1 MKKPSGSSRIKIV
14 KNWVCMV
21 KSYGVG
27 NFDDIPTPSCVT
39 GVNFIQ
45 RIDDGH
51 CDRLHAYL
59 SAGQCF
65 NDGNVGKQPVAWE
78 EYCMKYW

>member
-1 MKKPSGSSRIKIV
+1 
-14 KNWVCMV
+14 MV

-39 GVNFIQ
+39 GVNFFQ

-78 EYCMKYW
+78 EYCMSTGNNTQGLDRCPCQQDRTEK